1 MLEKI
6 IKIFSEAEQ
15 TYNIPSKNHHFETH
29 QNIRA
34 LAQFALAF
42 VAQYLFQFP
51 KCLLLEQFL
60 LMLVVKLIIV
70 ILIIFIG
77 APVFAWAG
85 MLETI
90 LDLIL
95 PEGWND
101 DDDDEGKLP

>member
-1 MLEKI
+1 MVWLVI
-6 IKIFSEAEQ
+6 ILWICLTWSFLAANWESICMNKF
-15 TYNIPSKNHHFETH
+15 TNFE
-29 QNIRA
+29 I
-34 LAQFALAF
+34 
-42 VAQYLFQFP
+42 
-51 KCLLLEQFL
+51 
-60 LMLVVKLIIV
+60 IIV